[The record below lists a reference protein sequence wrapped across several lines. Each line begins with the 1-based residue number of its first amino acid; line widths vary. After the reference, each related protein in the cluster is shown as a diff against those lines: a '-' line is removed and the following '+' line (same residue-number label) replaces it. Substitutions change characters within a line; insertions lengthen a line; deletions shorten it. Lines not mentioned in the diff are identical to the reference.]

1 MEENKI
7 ILKKPFTKAAF
18 YVIIYIEER
27 KIYMNKINFAE
38 LQKRADE
45 VFCLDEG
52 DLVISVDGEKDS
64 TRIRMYN
71 EISGLEWDLLPD
83 MTERP
88 EALAYLKGERGDF
101 ND

>member
-1 MEENKI
+1 
-7 ILKKPFTKAAF
+7 
-18 YVIIYIEER
+18 
-27 KIYMNKINFAE
+27 MNKLNFAE

-83 MTERP
+83 MTERQQ
-88 EALAYLKGERGDF
+88 ALAYLKGERGDF

>member
-1 MEENKI
+1 
-7 ILKKPFTKAAF
+7 
-18 YVIIYIEER
+18 
-27 KIYMNKINFAE
+27 MNKINFTE

-52 DLVISVDGEKDS
+52 DLVISVDSEKDS

-83 MTERP
+83 MAERQQ
-88 EALAYLKGERGDF
+88 ALAYLKGERGDF

>member
-1 MEENKI
+1 
-7 ILKKPFTKAAF
+7 
-18 YVIIYIEER
+18 
-27 KIYMNKINFAE
+27 MNKINFAE
-38 LQKRADE
+38 LQKRANE
-45 VFCLDEG
+45 VFLLDEG
-52 DLVISVDGEKDS
+52 DLVISVEGEKDS
-64 TRIRMYN
+64 TRVRMYN

>member
-1 MEENKI
+1 
-7 ILKKPFTKAAF
+7 
-18 YVIIYIEER
+18 
-27 KIYMNKINFAE
+27 MNKIDFAE
-38 LQKRADE
+38 LQKRAGE

-83 MTERP
+83 MTERQQ
-88 EALAYLKGERGDF
+88 ALSYLKGERDNF

>member
-1 MEENKI
+1 
-7 ILKKPFTKAAF
+7 
-18 YVIIYIEER
+18 
-27 KIYMNKINFAE
+27 MNKINFAE

-45 VFCLDEG
+45 VFCLDDG

-83 MTERP
+83 MTERQQV
-88 EALAYLKGERGDF
+88 LSYLKGERDNF

>member
-1 MEENKI
+1 MKQLSFEELN
-7 ILKKPFTKAAF
+7 
-18 YVIIYIEER
+18 
-27 KIYMNKINFAE
+27 
-38 LQKRADE
+38 KRANE
-45 VFCLDEG
+45 VFLLDEG

>member
-1 MEENKI
+1 
-7 ILKKPFTKAAF
+7 
-18 YVIIYIEER
+18 
-27 KIYMNKINFAE
+27 MNKIDFAE

-64 TRIRMYN
+64 TRVRMYN
-71 EISGLEWDLLPD
+71 EISELEWDLLPD

>member
-1 MEENKI
+1 
-7 ILKKPFTKAAF
+7 
-18 YVIIYIEER
+18 
-27 KIYMNKINFAE
+27 MNKIDFTE

-88 EALAYLKGERGDF
+88 NALLYLLGQVDSF
-101 ND
+101 DD

>member
-1 MEENKI
+1 
-7 ILKKPFTKAAF
+7 
-18 YVIIYIEER
+18 
-27 KIYMNKINFAE
+27 MNKINFAE

-45 VFCLDEG
+45 VFLLDEG

-88 EALAYLKGERGDF
+88 EALAYLRGNRGDF

>member
-1 MEENKI
+1 
-7 ILKKPFTKAAF
+7 
-18 YVIIYIEER
+18 
-27 KIYMNKINFAE
+27 MNKINFVE

-52 DLVISVDGEKDS
+52 DLVISVSGEKNS
-64 TRIRMYN
+64 TKVRMYN

>member
-1 MEENKI
+1 
-7 ILKKPFTKAAF
+7 
-18 YVIIYIEER
+18 
-27 KIYMNKINFAE
+27 MNKINFTE
-38 LQKRADE
+38 LQRRADE
-45 VFCLDEG
+45 VFCLDEV

-64 TRIRMYN
+64 VRVRMYN

-88 EALAYLKGERGDF
+88 EALSYRKGERGDF

>member
-1 MEENKI
+1 
-7 ILKKPFTKAAF
+7 
-18 YVIIYIEER
+18 
-27 KIYMNKINFAE
+27 MNKINFAE

-52 DLVISVDGEKDS
+52 DLVISVKGEKDS
-64 TRIRMYN
+64 VRVRMYN
-71 EISGLEWDLLPD
+71 EISGLEWDYLPD

-88 EALAYLKGERGDF
+88 NALLYLKGERGDF

>member
-1 MEENKI
+1 
-7 ILKKPFTKAAF
+7 
-18 YVIIYIEER
+18 
-27 KIYMNKINFAE
+27 MNKINFAE

-45 VFCLDEG
+45 VFLLDEG

-64 TRIRMYN
+64 TRVRMYN

>member
-1 MEENKI
+1 
-7 ILKKPFTKAAF
+7 
-18 YVIIYIEER
+18 
-27 KIYMNKINFAE
+27 MNKINFVE

-64 TRIRMYN
+64 TRIKMYN
-71 EISGLEWDLLPD
+71 EISGLEWDFMPD

>member
-1 MEENKI
+1 
-7 ILKKPFTKAAF
+7 
-18 YVIIYIEER
+18 
-27 KIYMNKINFAE
+27 MNKINFVE
-38 LQKRADE
+38 LQKRANE
-45 VFCLDEG
+45 VFLLDEG
-52 DLVISVDGEKDS
+52 DLVISVNGEKDS

>member
-1 MEENKI
+1 
-7 ILKKPFTKAAF
+7 
-18 YVIIYIEER
+18 
-27 KIYMNKINFAE
+27 MNKINFVE
-38 LQKRADE
+38 LQKRANE
-45 VFCLDEG
+45 VFLLDEG

-71 EISGLEWDLLPD
+71 DISGLEWDLLPD

-88 EALAYLKGERGDF
+88 EALAYLRGNRGDF

>member
-1 MEENKI
+1 
-7 ILKKPFTKAAF
+7 
-18 YVIIYIEER
+18 
-27 KIYMNKINFAE
+27 MNKIDFVE
-38 LQKRADE
+38 LQKRADK

-88 EALAYLKGERGDF
+88 NALLYLKGKRGDF

>member
-1 MEENKI
+1 MKQLSFEELN
-7 ILKKPFTKAAF
+7 
-18 YVIIYIEER
+18 
-27 KIYMNKINFAE
+27 
-38 LQKRADE
+38 KRANE
-45 VFCLDEG
+45 VFLLDEG

-64 TRIRMYN
+64 TRVRMYN
-71 EISGLEWDLLPD
+71 EISGLEWDLMPD

>member
-1 MEENKI
+1 
-7 ILKKPFTKAAF
+7 
-18 YVIIYIEER
+18 
-27 KIYMNKINFAE
+27 MNKINFAE

-88 EALAYLKGERGDF
+88 NALLYLLGQVDSF
-101 ND
+101 DD

>member
-1 MEENKI
+1 MK
-7 ILKKPFTKAAF
+7 
-18 YVIIYIEER
+18 
-27 KIYMNKINFAE
+27 KINFAE

-45 VFCLDEG
+45 VFCLDDG

>member
-1 MEENKI
+1 
-7 ILKKPFTKAAF
+7 
-18 YVIIYIEER
+18 
-27 KIYMNKINFAE
+27 MNKINFAE

-45 VFCLDEG
+45 VFLLDEG

-83 MTERP
+83 MIERP

>member
-1 MEENKI
+1 
-7 ILKKPFTKAAF
+7 
-18 YVIIYIEER
+18 
-27 KIYMNKINFAE
+27 MNKLNFTE

-52 DLVISVDGEKDS
+52 DLVISIKGEKDY

>member
-1 MEENKI
+1 
-7 ILKKPFTKAAF
+7 
-18 YVIIYIEER
+18 
-27 KIYMNKINFAE
+27 MNKIDFVE
-38 LQKRADE
+38 LQKRANE
-45 VFCLDEG
+45 VFLLDEG